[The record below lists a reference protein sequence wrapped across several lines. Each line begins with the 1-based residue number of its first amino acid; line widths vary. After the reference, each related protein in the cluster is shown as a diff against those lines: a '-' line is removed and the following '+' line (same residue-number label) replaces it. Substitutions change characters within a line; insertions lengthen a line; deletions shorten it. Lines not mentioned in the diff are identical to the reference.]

1 MAFYTSAWRDDPVQV
16 TEEVRSSGFAT
27 NTPIAPIPTVTATP
41 APSATPETG
50 TVNALWFPAVAF
62 PSLQTSLSRETL
74 TAVAAGN
81 LDENLLL
88 TPQVVADLQSAGIRV
103 HAQTRTVAPDALQN
117 ALWRDRSAYTLL
129 PIASLSPQMRIIWM
143 DDVPI
148 TAQIDAYP
156 LALSGAAVTNFDPQ
170 KLTRLTLS
178 GVTAL
183 ARNTR
188 VALNENSVEWAA
200 SGIDAYV
207 RGSDFFHVSN
217 EVSLVDGCPQS
228 NVELLGGN
236 NSFCMLPD
244 HAELLNRLDVDIVEL
259 SGNHNNDY
267 GYDAYRDT
275 LAFFAANQIETVG
288 GGETLREARDP
299 LRLSHNGNT
308 IAMIA
313 CNAVGPYYALV
324 NEDANATGGVRPG
337 AAACDWNWLSEILP
351 TLSQEVD
358 TLIVTVQYREREE
371 YTPDDMQRFEFR
383 RLADLG
389 ADVVMGTS
397 AHKPQ
402 TYEFYST
409 SRGETALIHYGMG
422 NLFFDQPFW
431 GNSRFFMNTLYLY
444 EGQVQSLE
452 FYPGIIEEQGRPR
465 LMTPDE
471 RRNFLF
477 FMLVEH
483 NRF

>member
-1 MAFYTSAWRDDPVQV
+1 
-16 TEEVRSSGFAT
+16 
-27 NTPIAPIPTVTATP
+27 
-41 APSATPETG
+41 
-50 TVNALWFPAVAF
+50 VAF
-62 PSLQTSLSRETL
+62 PSLQTSLSSETL
-74 TAVAAGN
+74 NAIAAGN
-81 LDENLLL
+81 LDDNLIL
-88 TPQVVADLQSAGIRV
+88 TAQVVADLQSAGISV
-103 HAQTRTVAPDALQN
+103 HAQTRTVAADALQN

-129 PIASLSPQMRIIWM
+129 PVQQLSPQMRVIWM
-143 DDVPI
+143 DDIPV
-148 TAQIDAYP
+148 TSQIDRYP
-156 LALSGAAVTNFDPQ
+156 FALSGASVTNFDPQ

-178 GVTAL
+178 GVMAL

-188 VALNENSVEWAA
+188 VALNENSVDWAA
-200 SGIDAYV
+200 SGIVDYV
-207 RGSDFFHVSN
+207 RESDFFHVSN
-217 EVSLVDGCPQS
+217 EVSIVDGCPQS
-228 NVELLGGN
+228 NADLLGGS
-236 NSFCMLPD
+236 NSFCMTPD
-244 HAELLNRLDVDIVEL
+244 HADLLNRLDVDIVEL

-267 GYDAYRDT
+267 GYEAYRET
-275 LAFFAANQIETVG
+275 LAFFRLNEIETVG
-288 GGETLREARDP
+288 GGETLQEARDP
-299 LRLSHNGNT
+299 LRLSHNGNS
-308 IAMIA
+308 IAMIS

-324 NEDANATGGVRPG
+324 NEDANAAGGVRPG
-337 AAACDWNWLSEILP
+337 AAACDWTWLSETLP
-351 TLSQEVD
+351 TLSQQVD
-358 TLIVTVQYREREE
+358 TLIVTVQHREREE
-371 YTPDDMQRFEFR
+371 YTPDDAQRFDFR

-444 EGQVQSLE
+444 DGQVQSLA